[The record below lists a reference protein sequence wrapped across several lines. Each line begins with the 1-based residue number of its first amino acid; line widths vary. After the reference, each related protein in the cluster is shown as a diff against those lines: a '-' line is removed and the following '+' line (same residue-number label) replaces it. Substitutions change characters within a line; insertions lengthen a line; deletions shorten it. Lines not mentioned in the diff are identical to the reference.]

1 MQLFIQ
7 VNFLVLLVFL
17 PFVAN
22 ADLVRCTSPDGMS
35 STLQRGKCES
45 PSDIQTTVIA
55 KPALKAS
62 EIYQKVQPEHF
73 VSLSDARRGFKTTLL
88 PQKST
93 HQLVEKAPLDI
104 FRVIKYSA
112 PSGELAA
119 YLSPNPGDGKRHP
132 AIIWITGGDCN
143 SIGDVW
149 SAAPRSNDQTA
160 AAFRKAGIVMMF
172 PSLRGGNDNPGA
184 REGFFGEVD
193 DVLAA
198 ASYLQKLDFI
208 DPKRI
213 YLGGHSTG
221 GTLALLVA
229 EYSDRFRSV
238 FSFGPVADVS
248 SYGANSGFLP
258 FNTLIKNEVKL
269 RSPIYWLSSIK
280 SPVWIFEG
288 TEGNIDSLKEM
299 AKFSTNANVHFIE
312 IKGASHFATLAPTN
326 QLIARKIL
334 QDTGEMSHLS
344 FSEDEVSQNFT
355 Q

>member
-1 MQLFIQ
+1 MQLLIQ
-7 VNFLVLLVFL
+7 VQWMMLFVFL
-17 PFVAN
+17 PLVAN
-22 ADLVRCTSPDGMS
+22 AELVRCASPDGMS
-35 STLQRGKCES
+35 STIQRGKCES

-55 KPALKAS
+55 KPALKPS
-62 EIYQKVQPEHF
+62 EISQKVQSEQL
-73 VSLSDARRGFKTTLL
+73 VSLSDARSSFKTALL

-93 HQLVEKAPLDI
+93 QQPVEKAPLDI
-104 FRVIKYSA
+104 FRVIKYPA

-160 AAFRKAGIVMMF
+160 AAFRKAGVVMMF

-184 REGFFGEVD
+184 REGFFGEVN

-198 ASYLQKLDFI
+198 ASYLQKLDFV
-208 DPKRI
+208 DPKRV

-229 EYSDRFRSV
+229 EYSDQFRSV

-258 FNTLIKNEVKL
+258 FNTSIQKEVKL

-280 SPVWIFEG
+280 SPVWVFEG
-288 TEGNIDSLKEM
+288 TEGNIDSLKAM
-299 AKFSTNANVHFIE
+299 AKFSTNANIHFIE
-312 IKGASHFATLAPTN
+312 IKKASHFATLAPTN
-326 QLIARKIL
+326 QLIARKIV
-334 QDTGEMSHLS
+334 QDTGEISNLS
-344 FSEDEVSQNFT
+344 FSEDEVNQNFM